1 MLTKQTKANYNDIQK
16 YNIQHDVYTSSNYF
30 NLFYVTNWL
39 HDKAQ
44 KKNIQLTYDYISNFI
59 DSKLFSCTQCGFVCN
74 LFETRNSL
82 NPPPVLANS
91 LDTKSFT
98 NTLSGQHHIKMR
110 NVLYFRKM

>member
-44 KKNIQLTYDYISNFI
+44 KKNIQLTYDYIFNLI
-59 DSKLFSCTQCGFVCN
+59 DSKLFNCTQ
-74 LFETRNSL
+74 
-82 NPPPVLANS
+82 
-91 LDTKSFT
+91 
-98 NTLSGQHHIKMR
+98 
-110 NVLYFRKM
+110 